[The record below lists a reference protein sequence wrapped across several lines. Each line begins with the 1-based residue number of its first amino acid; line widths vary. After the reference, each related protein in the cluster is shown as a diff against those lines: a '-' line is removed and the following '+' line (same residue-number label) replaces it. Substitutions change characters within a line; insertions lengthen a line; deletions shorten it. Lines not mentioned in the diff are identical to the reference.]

1 MRLVLAAVG
10 RAKPG
15 PERDLFDHYKSRLSW
30 SLTLKEVE
38 EKRPLP
44 IPERMAREA
53 DLLLA
58 QVPDGA
64 VVVVLDERAKP
75 LDSEAFAARM
85 GEWRDQGRPQVAF
98 LIGGAD
104 GHTPLVRQR
113 ADMLLSFGVMTWPHM
128 LVRGMLA
135 EQLFRAE
142 CILTNHPYHR
152 GRPPV

>member
-85 GEWRDQGRPQVAF
+85 GEWRDQGRSQVAF

-113 ADMLLSFGVMTWPHM
+113 ADMLLSFGTMTWPHM